1 MNKTTTCPVETAL
14 AMVRHTE
21 GLIKEYTAKLREL
34 RRELEKMPKL
44 KEPETHDTI
53 IRCGIRDEIRV
64 IERFLGV
71 LRRQLITQRETLEA
85 AESARGK
92 AV

>member
-1 MNKTTTCPVETAL
+1 MNATTCPYETAL

-64 IERFLGV
+64 TERFLGV
-71 LRRQLITQRETLEA
+71 LRKQLLTQRETLEA
-85 AESARGK
+85 AEAGRER